1 MTKLNVNIKRLHD
14 DAVIPRY
21 ATEGSAGFDLVAIDD
36 VIIEPG
42 ETKLIRTGLA
52 FEIPAG
58 YELQIR
64 PRSGVTL
71 KTKLRVQL
79 GTVDSDY
86 RGEVGVIV
94 DNVAI
99 RHTKYASDYSI
110 TYDHI
115 DGTKSGVP
123 KRVKEDKF
131 HGDYVEYNKVPNRT
145 YLIRK
150 GDRIAQGVINATPQA
165 VFNVVD
171 ELNDTERGHG
181 GFGSTGVKEDNE

>member
-1 MTKLNVNIKRLHD
+1 MTDKLNVKIKALHA

-21 ATEGSAGFDLVAIDD
+21 ATEGSAGFDLVAVEDI
-36 VIIEPG
+36 IIEPG

-52 FEIPAG
+52 FELPSG

-94 DNVAI
+94 DNI
-99 RHTKYASDYSI
+99 DKPINGFDYNYDGRIGNI
-110 TYDHI
+110 T
-115 DGTKSGVP
+115 
-123 KRVKEDKF
+123 
-131 HGDYVEYNKVPNRT
+131 HGEVITINR
-145 YLIRK
+145 
-150 GDRIAQGVINATPQA
+150 GDRIAQGVINAVPQA
-165 VFNVVD
+165 KFNVVD
-171 ELNDTERGHG
+171 ELNDTERGNG
-181 GFGSTGVKEDNE
+181 GFGSTGVKERE